1 MANQIKCPHCG
12 EEFEISDALS
22 HNIREDVEKELKNKI
37 QKETEKKFR
46 SESDE
51 KFKMIEDELKF
62 KTEKLEQTRAEAL
75 KLHQEKLRLEDE
87 KKSFELD
94 KQKQID
100 IERGK
105 IRQQTLLEASDSH
118 RMKDLEKEKMINDL
132 KKSLED
138 ARLKASQ
145 SSQQL
150 QGEVQEL
157 DMEEYLHTAF
167 PHDEINPVGKGV
179 RGADISQVVR
189 TNLGTTCG
197 VILWESKRTKAWVDD
212 WAVKLKDDLRS
223 SQANIPVII
232 TTALPKEIKTGFGF
246 FQGVWV
252 AEPKFVQP
260 LAEILRKNLIDV
272 AREKHN
278 GQDRGT
284 KADMIYTYLTSDA
297 FVQQIQSIIEVHQ
310 NMQLQIQKER
320 VAFEK
325 IWKEREAQAGRIIMS
340 TAGIYGSIQ
349 GVAGQSLPSVKG
361 LDLLEP

>member
-1 MANQIKCPHCG
+1 MPNQIKCPKCG
-12 EEFEISDALS
+12 EEFEISEALS
-22 HNIREDVEKELKNKI
+22 HNIREEVEKDLTTKI
-37 QKETEKKFR
+37 QKELEEKYR
-46 SESDE
+46 LQSDD
-51 KFKMIEDELKF
+51 KLKLIEAELKF
-62 KTEKLEQTRAEAL
+62 KNEKLEESRQESL

-94 KQKQID
+94 KQKQLD
-100 IERGK
+100 IEREK
-105 IRQQTLLEASDSH
+105 IRQQTLLEASDAH
-118 RMKDLEKEKMINDL
+118 RLKDLEKEKMINDL

-138 ARLKASQ
+138 AQRKASQ

-157 DMEEYLHTAF
+157 DLEEYLHSTF

-189 TNLGTTCG
+189 TSLGTTCG
-197 VILWESKRTKAWVDD
+197 IILWESKRTKAWVDD
-212 WAVKLKDDLRS
+212 WAVKLKDDLRAS
-223 SQANIPVII
+223 KANVPVIV
-232 TTALPKEIKTGFGF
+232 TSVLPKEIKSGFGF
-246 FQGVWV
+246 YMGVWIT
-252 AEPKFVQP
+252 EPKYIQP
-260 LAEILRKNLIDV
+260 LVEILRKNLIDI

-284 KADMIYTYLTSDA
+284 KADMIYSYLTSDS

-320 VAFEK
+320 TAFEK
-325 IWKEREAQAGRIIMS
+325 IWKEREAQAARIITS

-349 GVAGQSLPSVKG
+349 GVAGQSLPPVKG
-361 LDLLEP
+361 LDLLEA

>member
-12 EEFEISDALS
+12 EEFEASVAIN
-22 HNIREDVEKELKNKI
+22 HEMREEVEKELKTKI
-37 QKETEKKFR
+37 EKAVEAKFR
-46 SESDE
+46 SQN
-51 KFKMIEDELKF
+51 EDALKQIQEELRF
-62 KTEKLEQTRAEAL
+62 KTEKLEKSREESL
-75 KLHQEKLRLEDE
+75 KLHQEKLKLEDE
-87 KKSFELD
+87 KKTFELD
-94 KQKQID
+94 KQRQLNE
-100 IERGK
+100 EREK
-105 IRQQTLLEASDSH
+105 IRQQTLLEASDAH

-132 KKSLED
+132 KRSLED
-138 ARLKASQ
+138 AQLKASQ

-157 DMEEYLHTAF
+157 DMEEYLRVAF

-189 TNLGTTCG
+189 TSLGTPCG

-212 WAVKLKDDLRS
+212 WAAKLKDNLRAS
-223 SQANIPVII
+223 KANIPVII
-232 TTALPKEIKTGFGF
+232 TTALPKEIKSGFGF

-252 AEPKFVQP
+252 AEPKYVQP

-284 KADMIYTYLTSDA
+284 KADMIYTYLTSDS

-310 NMQLQIQKER
+310 NMQIQIQKER
-320 VAFEK
+320 IAFEK
-325 IWKEREAQAGRIIMS
+325 IWKEREAQAQRIITS

-361 LDLLEP
+361 LDLLDA